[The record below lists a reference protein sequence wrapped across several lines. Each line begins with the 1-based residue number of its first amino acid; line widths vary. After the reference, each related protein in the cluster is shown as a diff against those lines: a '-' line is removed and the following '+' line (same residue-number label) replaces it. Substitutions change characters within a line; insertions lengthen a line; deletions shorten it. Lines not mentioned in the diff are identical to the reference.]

1 MTGILQAKPRFA
13 YTDGETGKLVGH
25 GGEIAKLASPQGTQR
40 QNSERKTMNY
50 PDYEPADIAYIGGGD
65 ETDNGGGDY
74 ADYADDYA
82 DDYDESFAE
91 FGSSW
96 VHGGGSAHDVS
107 RAWNSGIAYRAGYLS
122 APQGEDYDERPDD
135 LPRYGTP
142 EWDALERAMDERDY
156 LDELHGY

>member
-1 MTGILQAKPRFA
+1 
-13 YTDGETGKLVGH
+13 
-25 GGEIAKLASPQGTQR
+25 
-40 QNSERKTMNY
+40 MNY
-50 PDYEPADIAYIGGGD
+50 PDYEPADITYIGGGD
-65 ETDNGGGDY
+65 ETDNDGGDY
-74 ADYADDYA
+74 ADYAEDYA
-82 DDYDESFAE
+82 EDDYDESYAE

-96 VHGGGSAHDVS
+96 VHGGGSAHDVA

-122 APQGEDYDERPDD
+122 APQGEDFDERPDD